1 MNKYD
6 VIVIGAG
13 CGGLTAAAS
22 AAKKGK
28 KVLLLEKHNV
38 PGGFATSFVRGR
50 FEFEASLHEL
60 CGFGF
65 EEGQGSVRKI
75 LDGLGVS
82 AAVKWVAVPDAYRV
96 ITKSRAGAPIDAV
109 MPFGIQKYIDK
120 METYVPGSRPSME
133 RLFALAEDIV
143 KSIDF
148 FGALDGK
155 PDFAT
160 ARKILKEHMNFI
172 RTAPYSVNDVLHALC
187 VPPLAQDI
195 FTAYWSYL
203 GAPCDTVSFIHY
215 IVMVY
220 TYLTLGAVVPKFRS
234 HDLSMALADA
244 VEKSGG
250 EIWYNAPVS
259 RILLKEGKACGV
271 RLADRTEIFA
281 ENIVCNISPSTVF
294 SKMISHDDVP
304 ERDIKLTNARQF
316 GARGMSLYLALN
328 RPPELL
334 GINDYSVFLYDTA
347 DSRRQYAQMGSLS
360 ANDAQATVCLNIADP
375 SCSPKGTTLMC
386 FTALFTGDCFGGVQ
400 PEDYFDLKRKLADRL
415 IDNYEKKT
423 GAQLR
428 GHIEEIELA
437 TPMTYARYTDTPQGT
452 IYGYLA
458 EDWDGI
464 VPRIMTA
471 KNDASPLGLRFCGG
485 WGKRLSGYSAALGSG
500 CAVVEELLKDEEEAK
515 RKEAAA
521 LEQK

>member
-1 MNKYD
+1 MDKYD
-6 VIVIGAG
+6 IIVIGAG

-60 CGFGF
+60 CGFGLD
-65 EEGQGSVRKI
+65 EGKGSVRKI
-75 LDGLGVS
+75 LDRLGVS
-82 AAVKWVAVPDAYRV
+82 AAVKWVSVPDAYRV
-96 ITKSRAGAPIDAV
+96 VTKSRTGVPIDAV
-109 MPFGIQKYIDK
+109 MPFGVQNYINK
-120 METYVPGSRPSME
+120 MEEYVPGSRPSME

-143 KSIDF
+143 RATDF
-148 FGALDGK
+148 FGSFDGT
-155 PDFAT
+155 PDFST
-160 ARKILKEHMNFI
+160 ARKILKEHMNFV

-203 GAPCDTVSFIHY
+203 GTPCDTLSFIHY
-215 IVMVY
+215 ISMVY
-220 TYLTLGAVVPKFRS
+220 SYLTLGAVVPKFRS
-234 HDLSMALADA
+234 HDLSMAFAAA
-244 VEKSGG
+244 VEQSGG

-259 RILLKEGKACGV
+259 RILLNNGKACGV
-271 RLADRTEIFA
+271 RLADKTELFA
-281 ENIVCNISPSTVF
+281 DQIICNISPSTVF
-294 SKMISHDDVP
+294 SKMITHDDVP
-304 ERDIKLTNARQF
+304 VRDVQLANARQF
-316 GARGMSLYLALN
+316 GARGMCLYLALN

-347 DSRRQYAQMGSLS
+347 DSRQQYTQMGSI
-360 ANDAQATVCLNIADP
+360 ATNNTQATVCLNIADP
-375 SCSPKGTTLMC
+375 TCSPKGTTLMC
-386 FTALFTGDCFGGVQ
+386 FTSLFTSDCFGGVK
-400 PEDYFDLKRKLADRL
+400 PEDYFDLKKSLADRMV
-415 IDNYEKKT
+415 DTYEKKT
-423 GAQLR
+423 GAQLK

-437 TPMTYARYTDTPQGT
+437 TPITYARYTDTPQGT

-464 VPRIMTA
+464 VPRIMA
-471 KNDASPLGLRFCGG
+471 DKSDASPLGLRFCGG
-485 WGKRLSGYSAALGSG
+485 WSKSLSGYSSAMGSG
-500 CAVVEELLKDEEEAK
+500 CDVIEELLRDEEKA
-515 RKEAAA
+515 RGKEAAE